1 MKIKRNR
8 NMYCKYCKRH
18 TAHKVSQV
26 KGHERGSLKH
36 GSISRA
42 RKRGLGRGYGNLGI
56 YGSKGAMSGWK
67 RYGAKSSK
75 KTNLKFKC
83 TICNKEQPQSSGF
96 RTKKV
101 ELIGE

>member
-1 MKIKRNR
+1 MKIPKTIKK
-8 NMYCKYCKRH
+8 YCKYCRH
-18 TAHKVSQV
+18 YTEQKVSQV
-26 KGHERGSLKH
+26 KGKERGSLKH
-36 GSISRA
+36 GSINRA
-42 RKRGLGRGYGNLGI
+42 RGRGLGRGYGNLGS

-83 TICNKEQPQSSGF
+83 IICNKEQGQSSGF
-96 RTKKV
+96 RVKKV